1 MNRTKA
7 LESVG
12 WGLAALLLTAVT
24 EYHYCT
30 MLAVH
35 WPKLAAWAALGVV
48 IGMALVASR
57 AGQAGLAA
65 GVTLSGMWLAYKFG
79 GAHGASFV
87 VQMLTWPVSGLI
99 GVGSAVMAR
108 RICGGVPAMGRLR
121 DVAVV
126 LVVTGIGGGLAISVW
141 IQAETTLIYPGET
154 TKDPALY
161 TWLSWMTCT
170 VFPLAVVAVRESL
183 RDGLRRSAWEYVLN
197 LGAIVLVLAASLW
210 VFRQEVRDWRA
221 VAYPMIPCGIL
232 LLSAVL
238 IGPRTTALV
247 AAAMGLVTSTL
258 TGMDSGP
265 FSRVLPSGNDH
276 IISAYLFTLISSAT
290 MMLIAAAVSE
300 RGRLAREVEA
310 SRQRLELAVVGSN
323 VGIWDWNVQTGH
335 SRLEG
340 GLPEILGETSWTED
354 PDFWEQRLHPDD
366 RERVKARLSA
376 HMERDEPYEVE
387 YRLRT
392 IDGDYRWFR
401 SRGRAVRDA
410 SGRVLRMLGTI
421 ADITDRHA
429 TEEAL
434 RQSEERYRVLVEGV
448 RTIVWE
454 VDVLTFRF
462 TFVSGA
468 AEQILGYPLSEWYTK
483 NFWRDHIH
491 PEDRDRAVEFCAQKT
506 RQGQEHTLEYRMIAA
521 DGRVVWIQ
529 DLATVVMKDGRPSAL
544 RGVML
549 DITARK
555 EAELEL
561 ERFFNLSPAM
571 LCVARDGRFLNVN
584 PAMCEALGYSSD
596 ELRSRPYVD
605 FVHPEDAAATRAET
619 DSLARGRHT
628 YRFENRYLH
637 ADGRYRW
644 LLWSANPITPD
655 GKVYAAAQDITER
668 KLAEVALA
676 ESERRFRIIAESIDQ
691 VFWITTSTA
700 QGQRRAVY
708 ISPAFERVWGMPREA
723 LEHNLDGW
731 LRTIV
736 EEDLAAIRESVQAAE
751 RDPAGT
757 FDVVYRIRRGD
768 GRIRRIHD
776 RGRVVRDELSG
787 ELRQIGIAEDIT
799 EKYEAQQAL
808 VRSEAANAALIA
820 AIPDLLF
827 RVSRDGRYLDYSGPA
842 DAILAA
848 PPGEFIGKTL
858 REVLPPDR
866 AESCMENLEKAF
878 ATGVAQT
885 YEYEAHD
892 ARGGRRF
899 WEVRVVRCSDREALL
914 LVRNITDR
922 RRAELELRRAKEQYR
937 LLVERLPL
945 VVYTAGGG
953 AAEPTYVGPQ
963 FFEITGLPPERMLGG
978 RELFNK
984 NIHPDDRARVE
995 TALAGLTRPGD
1006 SSMVEY
1012 RLRRPDGRELWL
1024 REQAAVVAGDA
1035 AGSDPVVHGLIQ
1047 DITSAKRAEEALRDN
1062 QRRLALLVNQ
1072 SPFAVIVWNT
1082 RFEITQ
1088 WNPAAERIFGYSA
1101 DEAVGRHAELI
1112 IPQSARGFVDTI
1124 WRQLVSRRGG
1134 SHAINEN
1141 LTKHGKCIICE
1152 WRNSPL
1158 LGPDGSVVGVSSFVQ
1173 DVTERVN
1180 ADRRQ
1185 ALMMRELDHRVKN
1198 NMAAVLSLA
1207 EQTGRT
1213 AGSIEK
1219 FNATFTGRVRALAR
1233 LHTALASSHWN
1244 GADLHES
1251 VRQAVEPYG
1260 GEEPGRLTIDGP
1272 KVLLPPR
1279 VAQSLTMA
1287 LNELATNAFKYG
1299 ALSRPGGRVEVS
1311 WSVDGPPT
1319 SPDALSLAWLE
1330 RDGPPAVQPER
1341 RGFGM
1346 DLIDGAITY
1355 QIRGSVTFAFPS
1367 AGFECRLTAP
1377 LHSEEATPDDDPP
1390 ARQKIRLAENPY

>member
-1 MNRTKA
+1 MNRA
-7 LESVG
+7 RVLESVG

-24 EYHYCT
+24 EYYHCT
-30 MLAVH
+30 MLQVH
-35 WPKLAAWAALGVV
+35 WPKLAAWAGLGVV
-48 IGMALVASR
+48 VGLALTVPR
-57 AGQAGLAA
+57 AGLAGLA
-65 GVTLSGMWLAYKFG
+65 VGVVVSGSWLAYRFG
-79 GAHGASFV
+79 AAHGASV
-87 VQMLTWPVSGLI
+87 ALQMLTWPVSGLI
-99 GVGSAVMAR
+99 GVGSAVLAR
-108 RICGGVPAMGRLR
+108 RYCGGVPALGRLR

-126 LVVTGIGGGLAISVW
+126 LVVAGIGGGLAISVW
-141 IQAETTLIYPGET
+141 IQAETALTYPGGS
-154 TKDPALY
+154 TKHPAMY
-161 TWLSWMTCT
+161 TWLSWMACT
-170 VFPLAVVAVRESL
+170 VFPPAVVAVRESF
-183 RDGLRRSAWEYVLN
+183 RDGIRRSAWQYAMN
-197 LGAIVLVLAASLW
+197 LGAVALVVAASVW

-221 VAYPMIPCGIL
+221 VAYPMIPLGVL
-232 LLSAVL
+232 LIAAVL

-247 AAAMGLVTSTL
+247 GAAMGLVTVAL

-265 FSRVLPSGNDH
+265 FARVLPEGNDH
-276 IISAYLFTLISSAT
+276 IIAAYVFVLTSSAT
-290 MMLIAAAVSE
+290 MMLIASAVSE
-300 RGRLAREVEA
+300 RSRLAREVGA
-310 SRQRLELAVVGSN
+310 SRRRLELAVVGSN
-323 VGIWDWNVQTGH
+323 VGIWDWDVVTGH

-340 GLPEILGETSWTED
+340 GLADILGEVPWTEES
-354 PDFWEQRLHPDD
+354 DFWEQRLHPDD
-366 RERVKARLSA
+366 RERVKARLAA
-376 HMERDEPYEVE
+376 HLERDEPYEVE

-392 IDGDYRWFR
+392 IDGRYRWFR
-401 SRGRAVRDA
+401 SRGRAQRDA
-410 SGRVLRMLGTI
+410 SGRALRMLGTI
-421 ADITDRHA
+421 TDITDRHA
-429 TEEAL
+429 AEEAL

-454 VDVLTFRF
+454 VDPRTYTF

-468 AEQILGYPLSEWYTK
+468 AEQILGYPLGEWYK
-483 NFWRDHIH
+483 GRFWQDHLH
-491 PEDRDRAVEFCAQKT
+491 PEDRDRAIEHCARST
-506 RQGQEHTLEYRMIAA
+506 SQGQDHTFEYRMIAA

-529 DLATVVMKDGRPSAL
+529 DLASVVMKDGRPTAL
-544 RGVML
+544 RGVMV

-555 EAELEL
+555 VAELEL

-571 LCVARDGRFLNVN
+571 LCVARDGRFLSVN
-584 PAMCEALGYSSD
+584 PAMCSALGYSAA
-596 ELRSRPYVD
+596 ELCARPYIE
-605 FVHPEDAAATRAET
+605 FVHPDDAQATQAET
-619 DSLARGRHT
+619 ESLARGRHT
-628 YRFENRYLH
+628 FRFENRYLH

-644 LLWSANPITPD
+644 LLWSATPLTPD
-655 GKVYAAAQDITER
+655 GLVYAAAQDITER

-676 ESERRFRIIAESIDQ
+676 ESESRFRSIAESIDQ
-691 VFWITTSTA
+691 VFWITSSTA
-700 QGQRRAVY
+700 GGQRSAVY
-708 ISPAFERVWGMPREA
+708 VSPAFEKVWGLPREA
-723 LEHNLDGW
+723 LEPNLDGW

-736 EEDLAAIRESVQAAE
+736 EEDLQAIRESIEAAA
-751 RDPAGT
+751 RDPAGA

-768 GRIRRIHD
+768 GGIRRIHD

-787 ELRQIGIAEDIT
+787 ELRQIGVAEDIT
-799 EKYEAQQAL
+799 EKYEAEQAL

-827 RVSRDGRYLDYSGPA
+827 RVDREGRYLDYSGPA
-842 DAILAA
+842 DAILAV
-848 PPGEFIGKTL
+848 PPSEFLGKTF

-866 AESCMENLEKAF
+866 AEQCMASLRDAF
-878 ATGVAQT
+878 ATGLTQV
-885 YEYEAHD
+885 YEYESPESRTD
-892 ARGGRRF
+892 RRF
-899 WEVRVVRCSDREALL
+899 WEVRVVRSSEDQALL

-937 LLVERLPL
+937 SLVERLPL
-945 VVYTAGGG
+945 AVYTAGRG

-984 NIHPDDRARVE
+984 NIHPDDRTRVE
-995 TALAGLTRPGD
+995 TALAGLNRPGA
-1006 SSMVEY
+1006 SAVVEY

-1024 REQAAVVAGDA
+1024 REQAAVVASEA

-1047 DITSAKRAEEALRDN
+1047 DITTAKRAEEALRDN

-1088 WNPAAERIFGYSA
+1088 WNPAAERIFGYTA

-1112 IPQSARGFVDTI
+1112 VPQSARGFVDTI

-1141 LTKHGKCIICE
+1141 LTKHGKHIICE

-1213 AGSIEK
+1213 AGSIER

-1251 VRQAVEPYG
+1251 IRQAVEPFS
-1260 GEEPGRLTIDGP
+1260 GEDPGRLAAEGP

-1311 WSVDGPPT
+1311 WTLGGPDTP
-1319 SPDALSLAWLE
+1319 PGLLALTWLE
-1330 RDGPPAVQPER
+1330 RDGPAVVQPER

-1355 QIRGSVTFAFPS
+1355 QLRGSVTFGFPPE
-1367 AGFECRLTAP
+1367 GFECRLTAP
-1377 LHSEEATPDDDPP
+1377 LNLEEATPNEDPP
-1390 ARQKIRLAENPY
+1390 ARQVLKLAGNPL